1 MNARIPN
8 PPRWR
13 AAIIDLDGTLVDTQ
27 GDFVVALNLTLDE
40 LGLRH
45 VDADFVER
53 TVGKGSEHLLR
64 STLAE
69 VDGDAALYEAAWAHY
84 QRHYLR
90 INGEHSRV
98 YDGVVEGLERL
109 ASAGVTLACVTN
121 KPGAFALDL
130 LERKRLRRWFA
141 AVHGGDAFARR
152 KPDPMPLVETCRGLG
167 VSPGETLMVG
177 DSSNDVQAARAAGCP
192 VVLVSY
198 GYNHGEPAASAG
210 ADAVVERLD
219 ELQLNY

>member
-1 MNARIPN
+1 VNARIPTT
-8 PPRWR
+8 PRWR

-27 GDFVVALNLTLDE
+27 GDFVVALNLTLSD
-40 LGLRH
+40 LGLRPI
-45 VDADFVER
+45 DAAFVER
-53 TVGKGSEHLLR
+53 TVGKGSEHLIR

-69 VDGDAALYEAAWAHY
+69 VGADAGLYEPAWAHY

-98 YDGVVEGLERL
+98 YDGVAEGLERF
-109 ASAGVTLACVTN
+109 ARAGITLACVTN
-121 KPGAFALDL
+121 KPGDFALDL
-130 LERKRLRRWFA
+130 LERKGLRHWFA

-152 KPDPMPLVETCRGLG
+152 KPDPMPLLETCRGLG
-167 VSPGETLMVG
+167 VSAAQTLMVG

-198 GYNHGEPAASAG
+198 GYNHGEPATSAG
-210 ADAVVERLD
+210 ADAVIDRLD
-219 ELQLNY
+219 EIALA